1 MGRRLIEGAKH
12 IEYHK
17 EKIPVRAKVE
27 TLYGYS
33 AHRDS
38 ESLLEFAN
46 KAAQDADEVFVVHA
60 EPAAASF
67 LVQRVRDYL
76 GVKATAPEAGEHVVL
91 KF

>member
-38 ESLLEFAN
+38 ESLLEFTN
-46 KAAQDADEVFVVHA
+46 KAAQGAEQVFVVHA

-67 LVQRVRDYL
+67 LVQRIRDYL
-76 GVKATAPEAGEHVVL
+76 GVKATAPDAGDKVTL
-91 KF
+91 RL

>member
-1 MGRRLIEGAKH
+1 
-12 IEYHK
+12 
-17 EKIPVRAKVE
+17 VRAKVE

-46 KAAQDADEVFVVHA
+46 KAAQDAEEVFVVHA

-67 LVQRVRDYL
+67 LVQRIRDYL
-76 GVKATAPEAGEHVVL
+76 GVKATAPEAGEVARL
-91 KF
+91 NF